1 MYKIKRILFSITTT
15 LLISLVAFTITGC
28 EPTTNETPSEEIPPE
43 KDEFTIRVF
52 DIVSGEERKDGK
64 RYYYDYTGEIIDM
77 EIKVYCNGEEMHTTS
92 ISYLNENQGPGSLVT
107 VRTRYKKSTISE
119 TKQQRISPLERGW
132 YYFDIEFNR
141 NYWWNG
147 NTLHEAIVNDFY
159 FHLFID
165 YEYFMS
171 GGEE

>member
-1 MYKIKRILFSITTT
+1 M
-15 LLISLVAFTITGC
+15 ISLVAFTITGC
-28 EPTTNETPSEEIPPE
+28 EPTTNETPSEEVAPA

-92 ISYLNENQGPGSLVT
+92 ISYLLKNQGVGSLV
-107 VRTRYKKSTISE
+107 RIITRYKEFFGDSYETI
-119 TKQQRISPLERGW
+119 QGRIPMLQKGW
-132 YYFDIEFNR
+132 YIITIEFNR

-147 NTLHEAIVNDFY
+147 KTLHEAIVEDFRFQLY
-159 FHLFID
+159 ID
-165 YEYFMS
+165 YDHYISTREV
-171 GGEE
+171 